1 MAGPCGAKTRGGAA
15 CKKHGMPNGKCRLHG
30 GLSTGPKHP
39 NTKTNA
45 LKHGFYSEALLPE
58 ERELYDAAAVGD
70 IEAEIRLAKVK
81 LFRFVKLTGSADLET
96 LVDGAIEAAK
106 KQETKFFA
114 NLPPKTYDKTEIRV
128 VAPNYADLIIRL
140 LESVRKLELSR
151 AQMIA
156 LVKKGDEEDPAN
168 PTPSGFEVVP
178 YEDEDGT

>member
-45 LKHGFYSEALLPE
+45 LKHGFYSDALLPE
-58 ERELYDAAAVGD
+58 ERALYDVAAVGD

-81 LFRFVKLTGSADLET
+81 LFRFVKLTGSADLAS
-96 LVDGAIEAAK
+96 LIDGAIDTIE
-106 KQETKFFA
+106 KQELKVIGGV
-114 NLPPKTYDKTEIRV
+114 PKPYSKTEV
-128 VAPNYADLIIRL
+128 KAVCPNYADLIIRL
-140 LESVRKLELSR
+140 LDSVRKLELSR

-156 LVKKGDEEDPAN
+156 LVKKGDEEDPVN

-178 YEDEDGT
+178 YDDEDGT